1 MKRLVTILLLCCTQ
15 YCLGQIKSVIVNS
28 ETQEPIPYVNIW
40 IENENIGTT
49 SDENG
54 VFSLNSE
61 NTKNIIFSAIGFET
75 TKINTE
81 NIQGKVSLKPKNIEL
96 SEVIITPQKRSQKLV
111 IGKFK
116 KSKINHYFGA
126 GGSKT
131 PWIVARYFP
140 YKSEYKNTP
149 FLMKIRM
156 LTDSDVKNAK
166 FNIRLYRV
174 DKNGK
179 PSAYLYDKNIIG
191 IARKGKHITEFDI
204 ADLQI
209 KFPQEGFFIAVEWLV
224 IPENKHEYSYTMK
237 GSKKKYKGFSYE
249 PAIGTVPTPTNENTW
264 IFVAGK
270 WKKIPTKAGEDLKRY
285 KGKYNLLALEL
296 TLTN

>member
-40 IENENIGTT
+40 IEDENIGTT

-54 VFSLNSE
+54 VFSLNTE

-75 TKINTE
+75 AKINAE
-81 NIQGKVSLKPKNIEL
+81 NIRGKVNLKPKNIEL
-96 SEVIITPQKRSQKLV
+96 SEVVITPQKRSQKLI

-140 YKSEYKNTP
+140 YKSEYEATP
-149 FLMKIRM
+149 FLM
-156 LTDSDVKNAK
+156 N
-166 FNIRLYRV
+166 
-174 DKNGK
+174 
-179 PSAYLYDKNIIG
+179 KNIIG

-209 KFPQEGFFIAVEWLV
+209 KFPKEGFFIAVEWLV
-224 IPENKHEYSYTMK
+224 IPENRHEYSYTMK
-237 GSKKKYKGFSYE
+237 GSKKKYKGISYE
-249 PAIGTVPTPTNENTW
+249 PAIGTVPAPTNENTW
-264 IFVAGK
+264 MFVAGK

-285 KGKYNLLALEL
+285 RGKYNLLAIEL